1 MHYDWDFSVLAPYK
15 AALLRGTLISV
26 EVAFLT
32 SLIGTVVG
40 IAFGAAFDYLPA
52 KKVVLAVNDAFRSI
66 PQLVLILFVYYFP
79 YKEALGIT
87 PPDAIWCAVAALSF
101 VQAVF
106 TADLV
111 IAAKHT
117 VAPGPIMAAR
127 ALGVPE
133 SVIWRQI
140 ALPDIFRKIL
150 PSLIAFW
157 IGNLKLSSLAS
168 VIGVAD
174 VVYVAKVAIGQQFRT
189 LEAWVVVAAIY
200 IVLVTPCTVL
210 ARYVEESA
218 WLKRHT

>member
-15 AALLRGTLISV
+15 MALFRGTLVSI
-26 EVAFLT
+26 ELAFLT
-32 SLIGTVVG
+32 SVIGTILG
-40 IAFGAAFDYLPA
+40 IVFGGVFDYLPA
-52 KKVVLAVNDAFRSI
+52 KKLVLAVNDAFRSI

-79 YKEALGIT
+79 YKEIFGVQ
-87 PPDAIWCAVAALSF
+87 PPNAFWCAVFALGF

-117 VAPGPIMAAR
+117 IAPGPLMAAR

-133 SVIWRQI
+133 AIIWRHI
-140 ALPDIFRKIL
+140 ALPDIMRKIL

-174 VVYVAKVAIGQQFRT
+174 VVFVAQVSIGQQFRT
-189 LEAWVVVAAIY
+189 LEAWLVVAAIY
-200 IVLVTPCTVL
+200 VILVTPCTVA